1 MNHSF
6 VTAAL
11 PFKAAR
17 AEAVRQL
24 LDGMGNPPQA
34 DIAARLNATNCIH
47 FMSMHVPPSDGE
59 DAYLI
64 IDASVDGGPDTSVK
78 QLAAALDKELRELIE
93 AAHIDPYGKTIAG
106 LLASHL
112 IEVSNGWF
120 RNPGLDFDGSP
131 RMSVQRIRD
140 EAALA
145 NRIACML
152 DPPSGPEA
160 LPTLQRIRAE
170 LWDEE
175 ANKWAFFAEPAPF
188 ITGVPPA
195 PPLTVKSV
203 LVALATLLWPVLLWS
218 IPVGGLVWWLWGA
231 DAGVGAG
238 LLTFA
243 AVLFLR
249 GVPPPDHVTES
260 IIWVA
265 VELMF
270 WPLLLAMLIVGGIVW
285 PFAGVGWAA
294 AAAGATLVVEAL
306 ALVAGYFVFRH
317 KEKTDQPENEA
328 PAAKLV
334 QEMMQRESFTAQNL
348 LAAVSTVKPG
358 WIRRITLRFGLA
370 AAGAAAQFYS
380 RPGFLTDIGVIHFA
394 RWFCLP
400 GTDKLMFLSNHD
412 GAWESY
418 LEDFIE
424 RGFKGVTGIW
434 SNTVGFPKTHQLLN
448 GGARDG
454 DRLRRWTRRQMFP
467 ARFWY
472 TAYPAL
478 TLLRIRNN
486 AEIRQGLA
494 TARTEAQ
501 AAHWLSLFGSMPKP
515 DHRIGR
521 SMTDPDMPPETP
533 LPSHPKI
540 DLADMPV
547 LLFGSLSHLRFGTIL
562 LVRLDPGSA
571 DTWLREIKDRIAF
584 GSSQRD
590 AEGAVV
596 LGLSCG
602 GLQKLGLREDEI
614 ATFPVAFQQGNDA
627 AWRARA
633 IGDSGFNAPEH
644 WSWGASSKTV
654 DAALLVYARSQPELD
669 ESAAERAHE
678 IERFGHEIVHQVR
691 FREVPEKDSV
701 RSAEP
706 FGYVDG
712 ISQPIIRGL
721 RDHIPADQR
730 HQAVQPGEFILGY
743 RDNQG
748 YVPPTPTVLARHDP
762 HNTLP
767 AAPPTAGWPPG
778 NGSAT
783 PHEARHDLGRN
794 GTFLVVRQ
802 LEQNVDAFTGFLQ
815 QQATALAGD
824 PRVPAPGQV
833 PVADWLGAKIVGRWK
848 DGSSLVA
855 HRERPGGGQPD
866 NDFTY
871 GSNDVGG
878 LSCPLGAHIRR
889 ANPRDSFDPGNKT
902 QLKITNRHRIL
913 RVGRPYAAQN
923 GRKNPGLMFM
933 CLNVDL
939 DRQFEFVQQ
948 TWLMSRS
955 FHGLENENDTML
967 NERGTKNLFTIPTA
981 NGPLRVRNMSDFIT
995 VLGGAY
1001 FFLPGRHA
1009 LQYLAR

>member
-1 MNHSF
+1 
-6 VTAAL
+6 
-11 PFKAAR
+11 
-17 AEAVRQL
+17 
-24 LDGMGNPPQA
+24 
-34 DIAARLNATNCIH
+34 
-47 FMSMHVPPSDGE
+47 
-59 DAYLI
+59 
-64 IDASVDGGPDTSVK
+64 
-78 QLAAALDKELRELIE
+78 
-93 AAHIDPYGKTIAG
+93 
-106 LLASHL
+106 
-112 IEVSNGWF
+112 
-120 RNPGLDFDGSP
+120 
-131 RMSVQRIRD
+131 
-140 EAALA
+140 
-145 NRIACML
+145 
-152 DPPSGPEA
+152 
-160 LPTLQRIRAE
+160 
-170 LWDEE
+170 
-175 ANKWAFFAEPAPF
+175 
-188 ITGVPPA
+188 
-195 PPLTVKSV
+195 
-203 LVALATLLWPVLLWS
+203 
-218 IPVGGLVWWLWGA
+218 
-231 DAGVGAG
+231 
-238 LLTFA
+238 
-243 AVLFLR
+243 
-249 GVPPPDHVTES
+249 
-260 IIWVA
+260 
-265 VELMF
+265 
-270 WPLLLAMLIVGGIVW
+270 
-285 PFAGVGWAA
+285 
-294 AAAGATLVVEAL
+294 
-306 ALVAGYFVFRH
+306 
-317 KEKTDQPENEA
+317 
-328 PAAKLV
+328 
-334 QEMMQRESFTAQNL
+334 
-348 LAAVSTVKPG
+348 
-358 WIRRITLRFGLA
+358 
-370 AAGAAAQFYS
+370 
-380 RPGFLTDIGVIHFA
+380 
-394 RWFCLP
+394 
-400 GTDKLMFLSNHD
+400 
-412 GAWESY
+412 
-418 LEDFIE
+418 
-424 RGFKGVTGIW
+424 
-434 SNTVGFPKTHQLLN
+434 
-448 GGARDG
+448 
-454 DRLRRWTRRQMFP
+454 
-467 ARFWY
+467 
-472 TAYPAL
+472 
-478 TLLRIRNN
+478 
-486 AEIRQGLA
+486 
-494 TARTEAQ
+494 
-501 AAHWLSLFGSMPKP
+501 
-515 DHRIGR
+515 RIGR

-633 IGDSGFNAPEH
+633 IGDSGSNAPEH

-691 FREVPEKDSV
+691 FREVPEKDAV

-767 AAPPTAGWPPG
+767 AAPSTAGWPPG

-802 LEQNVDAFTGFLQ
+802 LEQDVDAFTGFLQ

-824 PRVPAPGQV
+824 PRVPPPGQV

-855 HRERPGGGQPD
+855 HRERPGGEQPD

-933 CLNVDL
+933 CMNVDL

-967 NERGTKNLFTIPTA
+967 NDRGAKNLFTIPTA